1 MNESDPYLLGYRQA
15 EQERLERQALE
26 LAPDSSWLFDQVGI
40 RQDSRVVEIGCGPR
54 GCLDLLSKRVG
65 VNGKVIGVERSAEQV
80 GRARKFIADNHLTNT
95 DVLCVD
101 ARETG
106 LPEASFDLATA
117 RLVLV
122 NIPKPEL
129 LVKEMVRLVRPGG
142 AVALHEADA
151 TTQRYDP
158 PLPAQARLL
167 QLLNAYAEMNDID
180 RAIGLKIPRMLREAG
195 VVDVHVHP
203 LVHVYPP
210 GHGRRMLLLEFVEN
224 ARSRILEKNLI
235 GEIELNELTAA
246 LKNHLEDPETLVLSS
261 VFIQAWGRIPNQPGG
276 TA

>member
-1 MNESDPYLLGYRQA
+1 MNKPDPYLLGYRQA

-26 LAPDSSWLFDQVGI
+26 LAHESSWLFDQI
-40 RQDSRVVEIGCGPR
+40 RIGPGSRVVEIGCGPR
-54 GCLDLLSKRVG
+54 GCLDLLSERVG

-80 GRARKFIADNHLTNT
+80 ERARKFVADNHLTNT

-106 LPEASFDLATA
+106 LSEASFDLATA

-142 AVALHEADA
+142 VVALHEPDA

-167 QLLNAYAEMNDID
+167 QVLNTYAEMNGID
-180 RAIGLKIPRMLREAG
+180 RTIGLKIPRLLKEAG
-195 VVDVHVHP
+195 LVDVRVNSFVHI
-203 LVHVYPP
+203 YPP
-210 GHGRRMLLLEFVEN
+210 GHGRRALLLEFVEN
-224 ARSRILEKNLI
+224 ARSRILETNLI
-235 GEIELNELTAA
+235 EEIEFNELTAA

-261 VFIQAWGRIPNQPGG
+261 VFIQAWGHIPNQFL
-276 TA
+276 

>member
-26 LAPDSSWLFDQVGI
+26 LAPESSWLFDQIGI
-40 RQDSRVVEIGCGPR
+40 QPGSRVIEIGCGPR
-54 GCLDLLSKRVG
+54 GCLDLLSERVG
-65 VNGKVIGVERSAEQV
+65 INGKVIGVERSAEQV
-80 GRARKFIADNHLTNT
+80 GRARKFVADNHLTNT
-95 DVLCVD
+95 EVLCID

-122 NIPKPEL
+122 NVPKPEL
-129 LVKEMVRLVRPGG
+129 LVEEMVRLVQPGG
-142 AVALHEADA
+142 VVALHEPDS

-158 PLPAQARLL
+158 PLPAQERLL
-167 QLLNAYAEMNDID
+167 QVLNTYAEMNSID

-203 LVHVYPP
+203 FVHTYPL
-210 GHGRRMLLLEFVEN
+210 GHQRRMLLLEFVEN

-246 LKNHLEDPETLVLSS
+246 LKSHLADPETLVLSS
-261 VFIQAWGRIPNQPGG
+261 VFIQAWGRIPISIEG

>member
-15 EQERLERQALE
+15 EQERLERQAVE
-26 LAPDSSWLFDQVGI
+26 LAHESSWLFDQIGI
-40 RQDSRVVEIGCGPR
+40 RQGSRVIEIGCGPR
-54 GCLDLLSKRVG
+54 GCLDLLSERVG
-65 VNGKVIGVERSAEQV
+65 ANGEVVGVERSAEQV
-80 GRARKFIADNHLTNT
+80 ERAQKFVAASHLTNIE
-95 DVLCVD
+95 VLCAD

-106 LPEASFDLATA
+106 LPDASFDIATA
-117 RLVLV
+117 RLVLINV
-122 NIPKPEL
+122 PKPEF

-167 QLLNAYAEMNDID
+167 QILNSYAELNGID
-180 RAIGLKIPRMLREAG
+180 RTIGLKLPRLLREAG
-195 VVDVHVHP
+195 LVDVQVNP
-203 LVHVYPP
+203 LVHIYPA
-210 GHGRRMLLLEFVEN
+210 GHGRRTLLLEFLEN

-235 GEIELNELTAA
+235 GNIEFDELTAT

-261 VFIQAWGRIPNQPGG
+261 VFIQAWGRIPNQ
-276 TA
+276 

>member
-26 LAPDSSWLFDQVGI
+26 LAHESSWLFDQIGVQPG
-40 RQDSRVVEIGCGPR
+40 SRVVEIGCGPR
-54 GCLDLLSKRVG
+54 GCLDLLSERVG
-65 VNGKVIGVERSAEQV
+65 INGKVIGIERSAEQV
-80 GRARKFIADNHLTNT
+80 ERARKFVTDSHLANIE
-95 DVLCVD
+95 VLCAD

-106 LPEASFDLATA
+106 LPEGSFDLATA
-117 RLVLV
+117 RLVLI

-142 AVALHEADA
+142 AIALHEADA

-158 PLPAQARLL
+158 PLPAQTNLL
-167 QLLNAYAEMNDID
+167 QLLNTYAEMNDID
-180 RAIGLKIPRMLREAG
+180 RTIGLKIPRMLREVG

-203 LVHVYPP
+203 FVHTYPL

-235 GEIELNELTAA
+235 GEIELNKLTAA
-246 LKNHLEDPETLVLSS
+246 LKNHLEDPKTLVLSS
-261 VFIQAWGRIPNQPGG
+261 VFIQAWGRIPN
-276 TA
+276 

>member
-26 LAPDSSWLFDQVGI
+26 LAPESSWLLDQIGI
-40 RQDSRVVEIGCGPR
+40 QQDSRVIEIGCGPR
-54 GCLDLLSKRVG
+54 GCLDLLSERVG

-80 GRARKFIADNHLTNT
+80 ERARKFVADNYLTNT
-95 DVLCVD
+95 EVLCVD

-106 LPEASFDLATA
+106 LPQASFDLATA

-122 NIPKPEL
+122 NVPKPEV

-142 AVALHEADA
+142 AIALHEADA

-158 PLPAQARLL
+158 TLPAQARLL

-180 RAIGLKIPRMLREAG
+180 RTIGLKIPRMLREAG
-195 VVDVHVHP
+195 VVEVHVHP
-203 LVHVYPP
+203 FVHIYPL
-210 GHGRRMLLLEFVEN
+210 GHGRRMLLFEFVEN

-235 GEIELNELTAA
+235 GEIELNELITA
-246 LKNHLEDPETLVLSS
+246 LKDHLEDPETLVLSS
-261 VFIQAWGRIPNQPGG
+261 VFIQAWGRIPN
-276 TA
+276 A

>member
-26 LAPDSSWLFDQVGI
+26 LAPESSWLLDQIGI
-40 RQDSRVVEIGCGPR
+40 RPGSRVVEIGCGPR
-54 GCLDLLSKRVG
+54 GCLDLLSERVG
-65 VNGKVIGVERSAEQV
+65 TNGKVIGVERSAEQV
-80 GRARKFIADNHLTNT
+80 ERARKFVISNHLTNIE
-95 DVLCVD
+95 VLCVD

-129 LVKEMVRLVRPGG
+129 LIKEMVRLVRPGG
-142 AVALHEADA
+142 AVALHEADS

-167 QLLNAYAEMNDID
+167 QVLNTYAEMNNID
-180 RAIGLKIPRMLREAG
+180 RTIGLKIPRLLREAG
-195 VVDVHVHP
+195 LVDVHVNP
-203 LVHVYPP
+203 LVHIYPP
-210 GHGRRMLLLEFVEN
+210 GHGRRMLLLEFIEN

-235 GEIELNELTAA
+235 EKIEFDELTAA
-246 LKNHLEDPETLVLSS
+246 LKDHLENPETLVLSS
-261 VFIQAWGRIPNQPGG
+261 VFIQAWGRIPNR
-276 TA
+276 